1 MEEKHFGKWGERS
14 GTQSKEGTKLNR
26 GCGDLG
32 GRRIEGKLVGK
43 REVAC
48 EMRSW
53 GWVKWVF
60 QQVISFYFIYY
71 R

>member
-14 GTQSKEGTKLNR
+14 GSKEGTKLEW

-48 EMRSW
+48 KAGVE
-53 GWVKWVF
+53 
-60 QQVISFYFIYY
+60 
-71 R
+71 